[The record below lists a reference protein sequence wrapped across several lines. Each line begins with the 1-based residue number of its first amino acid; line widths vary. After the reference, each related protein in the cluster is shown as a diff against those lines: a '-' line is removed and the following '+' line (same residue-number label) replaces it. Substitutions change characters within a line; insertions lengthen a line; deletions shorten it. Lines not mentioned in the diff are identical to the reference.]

1 MHPAEGYRA
10 HGDLPAG
17 TAPSQQCSDVV
28 QASGRR
34 PTHRLNR
41 HAWDK
46 LHVPKHS
53 FPHNATPTAEH
64 FEGWATSGMEVTV
77 YGSNDDAEEL
87 SQSLLDSGV
96 ALCAAVDEAR
106 TIVSEQ
112 VARCR
117 AASST
122 GADGGTPDH
131 RNQLRCTFIK
141 DSDVML
147 ACADERASSAGRL
160 SPLSQV
166 ASLPRASEPLL
177 AHDRCLSSRSS
188 ERGPV
193 GKQIHEHALRRS
205 SKAAS
210 IRRKILGG
218 SKMH

>member
-1 MHPAEGYRA
+1 MVTYLLEPPPANSAAMWYRP
-10 HGDLPAG
+10 LAG
-17 TAPSQQCSDVV
+17 GQPI
-28 QASGRR
+28 ASTDMPG
-34 PTHRLNR
+34 TSFTM
-41 HAWDK
+41 
-46 LHVPKHS
+46 PKHS
-53 FPHNATPTAEH
+53 FPHDVTSTAEH
-64 FEGWATSGMEVTV
+64 FEDGMEAAVF
-77 YGSNDDAEEL
+77 GSNDDAEEL

-106 TIVSEQ
+106 TIISEQ
-112 VARCR
+112 MARSR

-131 RNQLRCTFIK
+131 RNGLRSTFIK
-141 DSDVML
+141 DSDVLL

-193 GKQIHEHALRRS
+193 GEQIHEHALPRS

-218 SKMH
+218 FKMH